1 MDQRRFMQRLAR
13 ASLVLGSVML
23 TFSLHAESVAGLRWT
38 APAGWVSKGSTQ
50 MRAATYLV
58 PPVAPDKEKSECA
71 VYFFGQGQ
79 GGTID
84 ANLNRWKGQFQSSM
98 EHPAAANVRHRV
110 VHGLAVTTIDTSGQ
124 YSGMGGPTATPVS
137 PMANYRLLGAIVEG
151 PQGNVFV
158 KFTGPA
164 KTMAASTA
172 RFEALINSFEK
183 AQ

>member
-1 MDQRRFMQRLAR
+1 MGLRPYVLRLTR
-13 ASLVLGSVML
+13 AGIVLSALVFA
-23 TFSLHAESVAGLRWT
+23 TSLHAESVAGLRWT
-38 APAGWVSKGSTQ
+38 PPAGWVSNGSTQ

-58 PPVAPDKEKSECA
+58 PPIAPDKEKSECA

-79 GGTID
+79 GGSID

-98 EHPAAANVRHRV
+98 EHPAAANVRHRTI
-110 VHGLAVTTIDTSGQ
+110 HGLAVTTIDTSGQ

-172 RFEALINSFEK
+172 KFEALINSFEK
-183 AQ
+183 AH